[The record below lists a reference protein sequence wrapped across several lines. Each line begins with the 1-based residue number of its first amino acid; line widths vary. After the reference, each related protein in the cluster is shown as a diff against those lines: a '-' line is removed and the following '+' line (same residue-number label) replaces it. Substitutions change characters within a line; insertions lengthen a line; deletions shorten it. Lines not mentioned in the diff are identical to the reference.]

1 MRVSQGGHDVP
12 ADKLA
17 ARFPRTLANLAAA
30 IRELPQVRIFDNDDL
45 RRPYR
50 LVAIIEA
57 GRLAELHKPAP
68 KWLRALVRKP

>member
-30 IRELPQVRIFDNDDL
+30 IRELPHVRIFDNEDL
-45 RRPYR
+45 RTPYR
-50 LVAIIEA
+50 LVAIFED
-57 GRLAELHKPAP
+57 GRVTELHKPVP
-68 KWLRALVRKP
+68 KWLRPLVRKP